1 MYYLGSCK
9 NNLARYKNKQHDLRL
24 FHTIDQT
31 REYLRFILLE
41 NQNVAVF
48 KIMPLGK
55 PSRDDNNNNT
65 ILENLNL
72 HLKRHYGLMQ
82 ALPVL

>member
-9 NNLARYKNKQHDLRL
+9 NNLARYKNKQHYLRL

-48 KIMPLGK
+48 KIMPHLER
-55 PSRDDNNNNT
+55 PAEMIIT
-65 ILENLNL
+65 II
-72 HLKRHYGLMQ
+72 Q
-82 ALPVL
+82 F